1 MSLIHMSLADVYYA
15 QLIREMDAENRGLSK
30 DEPKRSVHE
39 TAKRILIEAL
49 EKMEKIT

>member
-1 MSLIHMSLADVYYA
+1 MALVHISLPDAYYA

-39 TAKRILIEAL
+39 TAKRILIETL
-49 EKMEKIT
+49 EKMEKKA